1 MKTIEI
7 KLKTFT
13 EGVENSDKEM
23 KQGSEQ
29 FNPLKTTNWFVK

>member
-1 MKTIEI
+1 MNTIEV

-23 KQGSEQ
+23 NKKNEQ
-29 FNPLKTTNWFVK
+29 FNPLKTNWFVN